1 MRIRRLAALLALPLL
16 LVGACASLDDDDDDD
31 RDRDRDRDRAQAEER
46 ARSHCVDE
54 ADAQGLRVES
64 VVRIE
69 KVAKKRYEVK
79 LRVAP
84 TKKQLKKKTAEGER
98 VLCRYDDEEREARI
112 D

>member
-1 MRIRRLAALLALPLL
+1 MRTRRLAALLVLPLL

-31 RDRDRDRDRAQAEER
+31 RDRDRDRAQAEER
-46 ARSHCVDE
+46 ARSHCVEE

-79 LRVAP
+79 LRVGP

-98 VLCRYDDEEREARI
+98 VLCRYDDEAREARI